1 MGAAGTKLSIITI
14 NFNNRQG
21 LEKTVKSVTNQTFG
35 NFDYIVID
43 GGSTDGSTEIIKNY
57 ESNISY
63 WVSEKDKGIY
73 NAMNKGIAIAKGE
86 YLLFLNSGD
95 YLDENDSLENA
106 LGYIKDEMVCSC
118 DIRVYDSKTNRYEIW
133 PAPEMFGYSF
143 FLNTTLNHQSTFI
156 HSSLFRNYG
165 FYNESNI
172 VGADWEFFFLVLG
185 VHSQTYKKIPVVL
198 SVYNLDGF
206 SANLSPEMKA
216 IQKRDGDAVID
227 RFVPRLLKPELYDY
241 LELKQFAATH
251 RYRTLR
257 QIEKSRFLRR
267 LTTVY
272 FFVVKQWLRMSGKI
286 K

>member
-1 MGAAGTKLSIITI
+1 MAAPSVKLSIITI
-14 NFNNRQG
+14 NFNNKEG
-21 LEKTVKSVTNQTFG
+21 LDKTVKSVANQRFRD
-35 NFDYIVID
+35 FEFIVID
-43 GGSTDGSTEIIKNY
+43 GGSTDGSTEIIRNY
-57 ESNISY
+57 EEKIDY

-73 NAMNKGIAIAKGE
+73 NAMNKGIAVSKGE

-95 YLDENDSLENA
+95 YLYENDSLDKA
-106 LGYIKDEMVCSC
+106 MGYITDEMICSC
-118 DIRVYDSKTNRYEIW
+118 DIRVYNSKTASHEIW
-133 PAPEMFGYSF
+133 PSPETLSYSF

-156 HSSLFRNYG
+156 HSSLFREYG
-165 FYNESNI
+165 FYNENNI

-185 VHSQTYKKIPVVL
+185 VHSRSYKKIPVVL

-216 IQKRDGDAVID
+216 VQKRDGDAVID

-241 LELKQFAATH
+241 LEMKQYAATH

-257 QIEKSRFLRR
+257 LIEDSRFLRR

-272 FFVVKQWLRMSGKI
+272 FFMARQWLKIAGKI